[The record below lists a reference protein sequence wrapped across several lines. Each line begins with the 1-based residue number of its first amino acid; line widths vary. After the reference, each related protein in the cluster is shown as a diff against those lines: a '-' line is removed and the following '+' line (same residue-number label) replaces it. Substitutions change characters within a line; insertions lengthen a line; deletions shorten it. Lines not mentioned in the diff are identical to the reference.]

1 MKKLIISL
9 IMLNSCTIHEQY
21 SPNKLKIMSK
31 DMLTIKEMLVED
43 YENGMIKEGTARNY
57 FNLIETYAFDLEKEY
72 NKAKAKRDGTKVY
85 KLITITK
92 R

>member
-1 MKKLIISL
+1 
-9 IMLNSCTIHEQY
+9 
-21 SPNKLKIMSK
+21 
-31 DMLTIKEMLVED
+31 
-43 YENGMIKEGTARNY
+43 MIKEDTARNY